1 MDNGIVKCPRC
12 DTDNPV
18 ESDICYVCGAALHE
32 QPTRKAGKK
41 WLYGLIVTFIIF
53 GIGGFCYFYFFTVK
67 PLEKLA
73 HNAYPPESLKQKD
86 GIDLS
91 APSVSSKK
99 PADTQKTPDRPK
111 QSLSQKT
118 KIISGIVIIRDVTDK
133 PMLQLVA
140 PVLSGGWM
148 ALPRRL
154 CLGGY
159 QWVLKLGTDKE
170 VNIVHGIIGQDD
182 SIGLWRVSEDRT
194 IQGAELSAWIMDK
207 PVEWM
212 SLQSEIPP
220 KPVEIAVQSNQQHF
234 IKATL
239 TGNINE
245 PGVLLQ
251 QDKVVGWTFGSLLED
266 AYLWAGPEGADLGP
280 EIRVDDFYQA
290 TFANSREEEFLAA
303 RAMGD
308 EFSHLERLAAFA
320 NGYRFDSKLAVTE
333 RPDHLQNEAVVSEM
347 RALIKQAVQ
356 EGFAEQVANIFDAQ
370 ILVQASDIALV
381 GDVINA
387 TVEGYDFEEAAVLS
401 EDVAQRIQLPDSKD
415 KMSLIQMRSRLYQNW
430 IVSLIEN
437 GSIQAGWNAYELGKQ
452 SLPEDLEIHL
462 LGVRLALAQND
473 WAAAERLIAM
483 REYPLTLQDR
493 IQNLQAQI
501 SDLKG
506 QEGKIVI
513 QFRPGTRNIPV
524 TAMLNQTVE
533 QKFIVDTGASTVTIP
548 SSTADRLGLSIDS
561 GNPLRKVYTASGVI
575 DAPEVILPSITVEGW
590 EVADIAALV
599 VDIPSQSDLGL
610 LGLNYLEHFR
620 MDLNTDEGILL
631 LEPR

>member
-1 MDNGIVKCPRC
+1 MENGIIKCPRC

-18 ESDICYVCGAALHE
+18 ESDICYICGAALHV
-32 QPTRKAGKK
+32 QPPRKAGKK
-41 WLYGLIVTFIIF
+41 WLYGLIVTVFIF
-53 GIGGFCYFYFFTVK
+53 GIGGFCYFYFFSLER
-67 PLEKLA
+67 PEKLA
-73 HNAYPPESLKQKD
+73 HQAYLPESLKPEEK
-86 GIDLS
+86 IDLS

-99 PADTQKTPDRPK
+99 PADNQKKPDRLK

-118 KIISGIVIIRDVTDK
+118 KITTGMVIIRDITDK
-133 PMLQLVA
+133 PMVQFVS
-140 PVLSGGWM
+140 PVLARGWI

-159 QWVLKLGTDKE
+159 QWVLRLGADKE
-170 VNIVHGIIGQDD
+170 LNILHGIIGQDD
-182 SIGLWRVSEDRT
+182 PIGLWRVADHQT
-194 IQGAELSAWIMDK
+194 IKGPELAAWMTDK
-207 PVEWM
+207 PVEWI
-212 SLQSEIPP
+212 SLQSETQP
-220 KPVEIAVQSNQQHF
+220 KPVKITVQNKQQHF
-234 IKATL
+234 VRGTL

-251 QDKVVGWTFGSLLED
+251 DDFVVGWTFGGIMQG
-266 AYLWAGPEGADLGP
+266 AYLWVGEPGVNLEA
-280 EIRVDDFYQA
+280 EIRVDDFYRA
-290 TFANSREEEFLAA
+290 TFANSREEEFLTA

-308 EFSHLERLAAFA
+308 EYTHLERLAAFA

-333 RPDHLQNEAVVSEM
+333 RPAHLQNEAVVSEI
-347 RALIKQAVQ
+347 RALVKQAVQ
-356 EGFAEQVANIFDAQ
+356 EGFAEQVANIFDAL
-370 ILVQASDIALV
+370 ILVQAADVALV
-381 GDVINA
+381 DDV
-387 TVEGYDFEEAAVLS
+387 VS

-430 IVSLIEN
+430 IASLIEN
-437 GSIQAGWNAYELGKQ
+437 GNIQAAWNAYELGKQ

-473 WAAAERLIAM
+473 WAAAEKLIAM
-483 REYPLTLQDR
+483 REYPLALQDR
-493 IQNLQAQI
+493 VQNLQAQI

-524 TAMLNQTVE
+524 TAVLNQTVE

-561 GNPLRKVYTASGVI
+561 GNPIRKVYTASGVI
-575 DAPEVILPSITVEGW
+575 DAPEVILPSITVNGW
-590 EVADIAALV
+590 EVADITALV

-610 LGLNYLEHFR
+610 LGLNFLERFR

>member
-1 MDNGIVKCPRC
+1 MDNGIVQCPRC

-18 ESDICYVCGAALHE
+18 ESDICYICGAALHE
-32 QPTRKAGKK
+32 QPSRKAGKK
-41 WLYGLIVTFIIF
+41 WLYGLIVTIIIF
-53 GIGGFCYFYFFTVK
+53 GIGGFCYFYFITGK

-73 HNAYPPESLKQKD
+73 HKAYPPEPLKQKD
-86 GIDLS
+86 KIDLS
-91 APSVSSKK
+91 TPSVSSKK
-99 PADTQKTPDRPK
+99 PADTQKKSDRLK
-111 QSLSQKT
+111 QNLSQKT
-118 KIISGIVIIRDVTDK
+118 KITTGIVIIRDVTDK
-133 PMLQLVA
+133 PMVQLVA
-140 PVLSGGWM
+140 PVLAGGWM

-159 QWVLKLGTDKE
+159 QWVLRLGADKE
-170 VNIVHGIIGQDD
+170 LNILHGIIGQDD
-182 SIGLWRVSEDRT
+182 PIGLWRIAEDQ
-194 IQGAELSAWIMDK
+194 IIKGPELATWIMDK

-212 SLQSEIPP
+212 SLQSETQP
-220 KPVEIAVQSNQQHF
+220 KPVKITVQSNQRHF

-290 TFANSREEEFLAA
+290 TFANSREEEFLTA

-308 EFSHLERLAAFA
+308 EYTHLERLAAFA
-320 NGYRFDSKLAVTE
+320 NGYLFDSKLAVTE

-370 ILVQASDIALV
+370 ILVQAADAALV
-381 GDVINA
+381 GDVVTA
-387 TVEGYDFEEAAVLS
+387 TVEGYDFEEATVLS
-401 EDVAQRIQLPDSKD
+401 EDVAQRIQLSDSKD

-430 IVSLIEN
+430 IASLIEN
-437 GSIQAGWNAYELGKQ
+437 GNIQAAWNAYELGKQ

-493 IQNLQAQI
+493 VQNLQAQI

-524 TAMLNQTVE
+524 TAVLNQTVE

-548 SSTADRLGLSIDS
+548 SSTADRLGISIDS
-561 GNPLRKVYTASGVI
+561 GNPIRKLITANGVI

-590 EVADIAALV
+590 EVADITALV

-610 LGLNYLEHFR
+610 LGLNYLERFR

>member
-1 MDNGIVKCPRC
+1 
-12 DTDNPV
+12 
-18 ESDICYVCGAALHE
+18 ICYICGAALHE
-32 QPTRKAGKK
+32 QPPRKAGKK
-41 WLYGLIVTFIIF
+41 WLYGLIVTIIIF
-53 GIGGFCYFYFFTVK
+53 GIGGFCYFYFITAK

-73 HNAYPPESLKQKD
+73 YKAYPPESIKQKD
-86 GIDLS
+86 NVDPS
-91 APSVSSKK
+91 APAVSSEQ
-99 PADTQKTPDRPK
+99 PADTQKKPDPLK
-111 QSLSQKT
+111 PSLPQKM
-118 KIISGIVIIRDVTDK
+118 KIAIGIVIIRDVTDK
-133 PMLQLVA
+133 SMVQHAA
-140 PVLSGGWM
+140 PVLAGGWV

-159 QWVLKLGTDKE
+159 HWVLTLGADKE
-170 VNIVHGIIGQDD
+170 LDILHGLIGQDD
-182 SIGLWRVSEDRT
+182 PIGLWRVTEDQT
-194 IQGAELSAWIMDK
+194 IQGPELAAWIMDK

-212 SLQSEIPP
+212 SLQSETQS
-220 KPVEIAVQSNQQHF
+220 KPVKITVQSNQQHF

-245 PGVLLQ
+245 PGILLQ
-251 QDKVVGWTFGSLLED
+251 QGKVVGWTFGSLLED
-266 AYLWAGPEGADLGP
+266 AYLWNGPAGADLGP

-290 TFANSREEEFLAA
+290 TFANSREEEFLMA

-308 EFSHLERLAAFA
+308 DYTHLERLAAFA

-333 RPDHLQNEAVVSEM
+333 RPDYLQNQAVVSEM
-347 RALIKQAVQ
+347 RVLIKQAVE

-370 ILVQASDIALV
+370 ILVQASDVALV

-387 TVEGYDFEEAAVLS
+387 TVEGYDFEEATVLA
-401 EDVAQRIQLPDSKD
+401 EDVAQRIQLSDSKD
-415 KMSLIQMRSRLYQNW
+415 KLTLIQMRSKLYQNW
-430 IVSLIEN
+430 ISSLIDN
-437 GSIQAGWNAYELGKQ
+437 GNIQAGWNAYELGRQ
-452 SLPEDLEIHL
+452 NLPEDLEIHL
-462 LGVRLALAQND
+462 LGVKLALAQND
-473 WAAAERLIAM
+473 WAAAEKLIAM

-493 IQNLQAQI
+493 VQNLQAQI

-524 TAMLNQTVE
+524 TAVLNQTVE

-548 SSTADRLGLSIDS
+548 SSTADRLGLSVDS
-561 GNPLRKVYTASGVI
+561 GNPMRKVVTASGVI

-590 EVADIAALV
+590 EVTDITALV

-610 LGLNYLEHFR
+610 LGLNFLGRFR